1 MALTITRRE
10 LSAEE
15 LRVAARRSKD
25 SDQARRLL
33 AIALVLEGS
42 ARTEAAR
49 VTGMDRQTLRDWV
62 IRYNAEGVEGL
73 RDRARPGRPHPV
85 PSASNGACAQ
95 SSPPV

>member
-49 VTGMDRQTLRDWV
+49 RRKF
-62 IRYNAEGVEGL
+62 GV
-73 RDRARPGRPHPV
+73 RV
-85 PSASNGACAQ
+85 SF
-95 SSPPV
+95 